1 MSGACQLPMESRNEA
16 KLLMQ
21 QQPELLMA
29 AREGDLARLTH
40 LLGNGHAMQPV
51 PAGPGVV
58 VNIEAAVG
66 MEAVMDVE
74 LNKIL
79 HVVAS
84 SGDGANFLESARLVY
99 GKASH
104 LLDACNGEG
113 DTPFHSA
120 ARAGM
125 VEMVSQ
131 LIRLARDEGGGDRV
145 KAVLGKQNQ
154 QGETALHDALRLADR
169 RTVEAMVSRLTA
181 ADDQLARVTSADD
194 TSPLYLAILLGHDD
208 IAQQLHHKD
217 QGLSYSGPNGQNA
230 LHAAVLRS
238 ARMTNN
244 LLQWNEDL
252 SKQGDKTNGST
263 PLHFAAACGFV
274 RQVRSLVN
282 ADKSLAYRCDKD
294 GSFPIH
300 VAVFGRQSSVVCEL
314 LRKCPDCAQ
323 LRDANG
329 RTFLHIAAMEGHGKI
344 IRFALPLLQGNPR
357 FAPIVNMQDK
367 DGNTVLHLAVLVGA
381 LQPFLSMLGDK
392 DVVLNIP
399 NSAQRTALDFAQD
412 NLPSGVIFGRNTSD
426 TIHSLLKVAG
436 GRYGA
441 RTGNPNP
448 VLDVLQQAEHI
459 KDSTPTIG
467 VVSALLVTITFAAA
481 FTVPGGYRADG
492 TPVLAASYSF
502 QVFIIANNI
511 ALFCASMATIS
522 LMYAGITTVDIRTR
536 VHAFA
541 ISVFFLNSSAR
552 SLAAAF
558 AFGMYA
564 ALAPVAHGPAL
575 VTWVCMAAS
584 LLDVPWFACKMS
596 TPQLLNRVGFRKWM
610 RLFAASVVRPVFGPL
625 WPWLV
630 VGGFLAYYNIYGIH

>member
-1 MSGACQLPMESRNEA
+1 MEA
-16 KLLMQ
+16 KQ
-21 QQPELLMA
+21 HPELLMA

-40 LLGNGHAMQPV
+40 LLGNGHAMLQPV
-51 PAGPGVV
+51 RAVPGVV
-58 VNIEAAVG
+58 VN
-66 MEAVMDVE
+66 MEATVDAIGMDVAMDVE

-84 SGDGANFLESARLVY
+84 SGDGPNFLESARLVY

-104 LLDACNGEG
+104 LLDACNAKG
-113 DTPFHSA
+113 DTPVHSA

-145 KAVLGKQNQ
+145 KAVLRKQNQ

-169 RTVEAMVSRLTA
+169 RTVEAMVGRLTA
-181 ADDQLARVTSADD
+181 ADDQLARVPPADGA
-194 TSPLYLAILLGHDD
+194 SPLYLAILMGHDD
-208 IAQQLHHKD
+208 IAEQLHHKD
-217 QGLSYSGPNGQNA
+217 EGLSYSGPDGQNA

-244 LLQWNEDL
+244 LLEWNKDL
-252 SKQGDKTNGST
+252 RTQGDRTKGST
-263 PLHFAAACGFV
+263 PLHFAASCGFV

-282 ADKSLAYRCDKD
+282 ADKSLVYQSDQD

-300 VAVFGRQSSVVCEL
+300 LAAVGRRNDVVCEL
-314 LRKCPDCAQ
+314 LRKCPDCAK
-323 LRDANG
+323 LRDARG
-329 RTFLHIAAMEGHGKI
+329 RTFLHIAAQDRDGEI
-344 IRFALPLLQGNPR
+344 FRFALPFLQGNSR
-357 FAPIVNMQDK
+357 FASIINMQDD
-367 DGNTVLHLAVLVGA
+367 DGNTGLHLAVLVRA
-381 LQPFLSMLGDK
+381 MQPFLSMLADK

-399 NSAQRTALDFAQD
+399 NIAQRTALDLARSR
-412 NLPSGVIFGRNTSD
+412 LPSGVIFGRDPSD

-441 RTGNPNP
+441 RTGNHDYCRYGN
-448 VLDVLQQAEHI
+448 QEEHI

-502 QVFIIANNI
+502 QAFIIANNI
-511 ALFCASMATIS
+511 ALLCASMATIS

-536 VHAFA
+536 THAFVL
-541 ISVFFLNSSAR
+541 SVFFLNSSAR
-552 SLAAAF
+552 SLAGAF

-564 ALAPVAHGPAL
+564 ALAPVAHGPAV
-575 VTWVCMAAS
+575 VTWVCMATS

-610 RLFAASVVRPVFGPL
+610 LMFAASVLGPLFGPL
-625 WPWLV
+625 WPWV
-630 VGGFLAYYNIYGIH
+630 VIGGFLVYSKIYGIH